1 MPELPE
7 VETVAQS
14 IKKHLIGIK
23 FDSLTLNWKKTLH
36 NFTPADFKNKLQGK
50 SISNIYRRGKYII
63 IDLDG
68 QLLAVHLRMTGK
80 LYVAKKDEYK
90 RKHVSLYLKFKD
102 NYLVFEDTRKFG
114 RFYLYKNLDHLNQ
127 KLGVEPLSIDFTKD
141 FLFNGMKQRKRQ
153 IKAFLLDQSFVVGLG
168 NIYVDEALWHAK
180 IHPLSTSNEISKKKI
195 YKLHEGI
202 VKVLKESIKLGGTTI
217 RDYTYDFAYAGNY
230 ALNLA
235 VFNKQGTP
243 CLDCR
248 ATILKIKVAQRGT
261 HFCPVCQNLQIETQ

>member
-23 FDSLTLNWKKTLH
+23 FDSLTINWKKTLH

-50 SISNIYRRGKYII
+50 TILDIYRRGKYII
-63 IDLDG
+63 IDLGG

-114 RFYLYKNLDHLNQ
+114 RLYLYKNLNHLNQ
-127 KLGVEPLSIDFTKD
+127 KLGVEPLSIAFSRD
-141 FLFNGMKQRKRQ
+141 FLFRGMRQKKRQ

-180 IHPLSTSNEISKKKI
+180 IHPLSTSNKISKKKV

-202 VKVLKESIKLGGTTI
+202 VKVLKESINLGGSTI
-217 RDYTYDFAYAGNY
+217 RDYTYDFAYVGNY
-230 ALNLA
+230 ALNLK
-235 VFNKQGTP
+235 VFAKDGER
-243 CLDCR
+243 CLRCQ
-248 ATILKIKVAQRGT
+248 TIIIKHKISQRGT
-261 HFCPVCQNLQIETQ
+261 HFCPKCQRR

>member
-23 FDSLTLNWKKTLH
+23 FDSLTINWKKTLH

-50 SISNIYRRGKYII
+50 TILDIYRRGKYII
-63 IDLDG
+63 IDLGG

-114 RFYLYKNLDHLNQ
+114 RLYLYKNLNHLNQ
-127 KLGVEPLSIDFTKD
+127 KLGVEPLSIAFSRD
-141 FLFNGMKQRKRQ
+141 FLFRGMRQKKRQ

-180 IHPLSTSNEISKKKI
+180 IHPLSTSNKISKKKV

-202 VKVLKESIKLGGTTI
+202 VKVLKESINLGGSTI
-217 RDYTYDFAYAGNY
+217 RDYTYDFAYVGNY
-230 ALNLA
+230 ALNLK
-235 VFNKQGTP
+235 VFGKNGENCHRCQ
-243 CLDCR
+243 
-248 ATILKIKVAQRGT
+248 TIIIKRKISQRGT
-261 HFCPVCQNLQIETQ
+261 HYCPKCQRR